1 MNDFTKEELEG
12 ILEGLQIID
21 ADPGIRPKIYWEDS
35 LKDKIQSLID
45 NYCEH
50 EKIEYVGDV
59 HGYNCKRCDKS
70 FTGADIDAD
79 RHMSIIEGEE

>member
-21 ADPGIRPKIYWEDS
+21 SDPGIRPKIYWKDS
-35 LKDKIQSLID
+35 LKEKLQSMID

-50 EKIEYVGDV
+50 EPSDKYFEIFKWKLCSKCGVEY
-59 HGYNCKRCDKS
+59 K
-70 FTGADIDAD
+70 
-79 RHMSIIEGEE
+79 